1 MRNILILMILTTALI
16 LTSLVKNKTR
26 MLEKEIAN
34 FNNAIANSNYKLT
47 AAIIEYE
54 FLTTPK
60 NISSLARDHL
70 DEDFSFY
77 KKSQI
82 MELIEVK
89 NVFNTKNQTK
99 KKNIIVKSNIKQP
112 VHLGLYIQND
122 THLKQV
128 SNPEKNEISKKI
140 QRWAGIQVLKAL
152 MGIPPVSIK

>member
-26 MLEKEIAN
+26 MLEKEIVN
-34 FNNAIANSNYKLT
+34 FNNAIANSNFKLT

-70 DEDFSFY
+70 YEDFSFY

-82 MELIEVK
+82 MGLIEVK

-112 VHLGLYIQND
+112 VYLGLYTQND

-128 SNPEKNEISKKI
+128 SNPEKNGISKKI

>member
-16 LTSLVKNKTR
+16 LTTLVKNKTR

-34 FNNAIANSNYKLT
+34 FNNAIANSNFKLT

-60 NISSLARDHL
+60 NISFLARDHL

-99 KKNIIVKSNIKQP
+99 KKK
-112 VHLGLYIQND
+112 YYC
-122 THLKQV
+122 
-128 SNPEKNEISKKI
+128 
-140 QRWAGIQVLKAL
+140 
-152 MGIPPVSIK
+152 